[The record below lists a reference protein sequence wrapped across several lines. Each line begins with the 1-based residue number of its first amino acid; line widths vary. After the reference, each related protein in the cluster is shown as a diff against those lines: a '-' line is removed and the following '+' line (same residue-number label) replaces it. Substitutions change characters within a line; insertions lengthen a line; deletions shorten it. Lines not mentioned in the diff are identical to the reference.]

1 MPVDIV
7 INEKTIRLYPTT
19 SNQETKIDKKIKLE
33 NIQVKTNQFFIK
45 VEKKQKNKS

>member
-1 MPVDIV
+1 MNTVLASD
-7 INEKTIRLYPTT
+7 
-19 SNQETKIDKKIKLE
+19 KIDKKIKLE